1 MTCVWSGV
9 EGRGGICIYDKLIDK
24 NTLGLMIVKHEG
36 RYNIGLFNLQ

>member
-1 MTCVWSGV
+1 MCVGW
-9 EGRGGICIYDKLIDK
+9 RGGEKYIYDKLIDK